1 MIVPPKPRRRL
12 KNPRT
17 ERDCIQL
24 RMFCVHAFPC
34 NTKYKR
40 FLVIQYQI
48 KDGRAPKKA
57 PNEGGSCKRETV
69 RSTERIVNPFR
80 QCLFFFFFFVST
92 KIQADEFKIPHLVQ
106 IPSTRMSAF

>member
-48 KDGRAPKKA
+48 KDGRAPGKKLQKKGDHA
-57 PNEGGSCKRETV
+57 RERLSV
-69 RSTERIVNPFR
+69 PRNA
-80 QCLFFFFFFVST
+80 L
-92 KIQADEFKIPHLVQ
+92 
-106 IPSTRMSAF
+106 